1 MKIKKNKNITI
12 IAAIGENNELGLDNK
27 LIWHIKEDLKRF
39 KKLTTGHSIIMGRK
53 TFESISKALP
63 GRLNIVLTKN
73 KNFKF
78 KNVSTASNIHE
89 AIELTK
95 DDEQPF
101 IIGGSEIYSLFINMA
116 QTIELTRVHNSFKA
130 DTFFPDI
137 NFGKWNKI
145 YEEKFNLDNLPYSFI
160 TYKKNI

>member
-27 LIWHIKEDLKRF
+27 LIWNIKEDLKRF

-145 YEEKFNLDNLPYSFI
+145 YEEKFN
-160 TYKKNI
+160 